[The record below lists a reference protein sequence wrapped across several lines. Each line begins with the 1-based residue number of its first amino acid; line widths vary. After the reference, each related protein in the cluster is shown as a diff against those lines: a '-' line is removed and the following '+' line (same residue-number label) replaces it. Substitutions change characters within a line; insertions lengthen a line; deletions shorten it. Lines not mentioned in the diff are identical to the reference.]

1 MSYNN
6 CKIEQY
12 NKIMHEILDLNITCE
27 LKENL
32 RKKEIET
39 EQRCQTIGN
48 IIDIIIHLFSLGL
61 TIKEALIITNG
72 NYYWLNFVLL
82 FVSSCFN
89 TLIIINFWSSFDER
103 IFDERIIAEFISNI
117 IIKNKKYIK
126 ISSLDKVDEII
137 FSLKELLIEKEPLF
151 KHIFDLLDVYKSS
164 IYSHD
169 SFDKELLFELN
180 ETYRI
185 LNDYISVIKINEGKE
200 KQMKKNS
207 KNNSSLIMLKDKNTY
222 NKELLDQYKIL

>member
-6 CKIEQY
+6 CQIEQY

-32 RKKEIET
+32 LKKEIET

-89 TLIIINFWSSFDER
+89 TLIIINFWSS
-103 IFDERIIAEFISNI
+103 FDERIIAEFISNI

-185 LNDYISVIKINEGKE
+185 LHDYISVIKINEKKE
-200 KQMKKNS
+200 NQMKKDS
-207 KNNSSLIMLKDKNTY
+207 KNNSSLIMLKDKNIY
-222 NKELLDQYKIL
+222 NKELLDQYKKL

>member
-6 CKIEQY
+6 CQIEQY

-32 RKKEIET
+32 LKKEIET

-103 IFDERIIAEFISNI
+103 IIAEFISNI

-137 FSLKELLIEKEPLF
+137 FSLKELLIEAEPLF

-169 SFDKELLFELN
+169 SFNKELLFELN

-185 LNDYISVIKINEGKE
+185 LHDYISVIKINEEKE
-200 KQMKKNS
+200 KQMKKDS
-207 KNNSSLIMLKDKNTY
+207 KNNSSLIMLKDKNIY
-222 NKELLDQYKIL
+222 NKELLDQYKKL

>member
-1 MSYNN
+1 MNYNN
-6 CKIEQY
+6 YQIAQY
-12 NKIMHEILDLNITCE
+12 NQIMHDILDLNITCE
-27 LKENL
+27 LRENL
-32 RKKEIET
+32 RKREIKI

-82 FVSSCFN
+82 FLSSCFN
-89 TLIIINFWSSFDER
+89 TLIIINFWSS
-103 IFDERIIAEFISNI
+103 FDERIIAEFISNI
-117 IIKNKKYIK
+117 IIKNKKYIR
-126 ISSLDKVDEII
+126 ISNLDNDEII
-137 FSLKELLIEKEPLF
+137 FSIKELLIEKDPLF
-151 KHIFDLLDVYKSS
+151 KHIFDLLDVCKSS

-169 SFDKELLFELN
+169 SSNKELLLELN

-185 LNDYISVIKINEGKE
+185 LNDYISVIKINEEKE
-200 KQMKKNS
+200 KQMKKDS

-222 NKELLDQYKIL
+222 NKELLDQYKKL

>member
-6 CKIEQY
+6 CQIEQY

-32 RKKEIET
+32 LKKEIET

-89 TLIIINFWSSFDER
+89 TLIIINFWSS
-103 IFDERIIAEFISNI
+103 FDERIIAEFISNI

-185 LNDYISVIKINEGKE
+185 LHDYISVIKINDKKE
-200 KQMKKNS
+200 NQMKKDS
-207 KNNSSLIMLKDKNTY
+207 KNNSSLIMLKDKNIY
-222 NKELLDQYKIL
+222 NKELLDQYK

>member
-6 CKIEQY
+6 CQIEQY

-32 RKKEIET
+32 LKKEIET
-39 EQRCQTIGN
+39 EQRYQTIGN

-89 TLIIINFWSSFDER
+89 TLIIINFWSF
-103 IFDERIIAEFISNI
+103 FDERIIAEFISNI

-185 LNDYISVIKINEGKE
+185 LHDYISVIKINEEKE
-200 KQMKKNS
+200 NQMKKDS
-207 KNNSSLIMLKDKNTY
+207 KNNSSLIMLKDKNIY
-222 NKELLDQYKIL
+222 NKELLDEYKKL

>member
-6 CKIEQY
+6 CQIEQY

-32 RKKEIET
+32 LKEEIET

-103 IFDERIIAEFISNI
+103 IIAEFISNI
-117 IIKNKKYIK
+117 IIKSKKYIK

-137 FSLKELLIEKEPLF
+137 FSLKELLIEAEPLF

-185 LNDYISVIKINEGKE
+185 LHDYISVIKINEEKE
-200 KQMKKNS
+200 NQMKKDS
-207 KNNSSLIMLKDKNTY
+207 KNNSSLIMLKDKNIY
-222 NKELLDQYKIL
+222 NKELLDQYKKL

>member
-6 CKIEQY
+6 CQIEQY

-32 RKKEIET
+32 LKKEIEI

-89 TLIIINFWSSFDER
+89 TLIIINFWSP
-103 IFDERIIAEFISNI
+103 FDERIIAEFISNI

-185 LNDYISVIKINEGKE
+185 LHDYISVIKINEEKE
-200 KQMKKNS
+200 NQMKKDS
-207 KNNSSLIMLKDKNTY
+207 KNNSSLIMLKDKNIY
-222 NKELLDQYKIL
+222 NKELLDQYKKL

>member
-6 CKIEQY
+6 CQIEQY

-32 RKKEIET
+32 LKEEIET

-103 IFDERIIAEFISNI
+103 IIAEFISNI

-151 KHIFDLLDVYKSS
+151 NHIFDLLDVYKSS
-164 IYSHD
+164 IYGHD

-185 LNDYISVIKINEGKE
+185 LHDYISVIKINEEKE
-200 KQMKKNS
+200 NQMNKDS
-207 KNNSSLIMLKDKNTY
+207 KNNSSLIMLKDKNIY
-222 NKELLDQYKIL
+222 NKELLDQYKKL

>member
-1 MSYNN
+1 MNYNN
-6 CKIEQY
+6 YQIAQY
-12 NKIMHEILDLNITCE
+12 NQIMHEILDLNITCE
-27 LKENL
+27 LRENL
-32 RKKEIET
+32 RKREIKI

-82 FVSSCFN
+82 FLSSCFN
-89 TLIIINFWSSFDER
+89 TLIIINFWSS
-103 IFDERIIAEFISNI
+103 FDERIIAEFISNI
-117 IIKNKKYIK
+117 IIKNKKYIR
-126 ISSLDKVDEII
+126 ISNLDNDEII
-137 FSLKELLIEKEPLF
+137 FSLKELLIEAEPLF

-185 LNDYISVIKINEGKE
+185 LHDYISVIKINEEKE
-200 KQMKKNS
+200 NQMKKDS
-207 KNNSSLIMLKDKNTY
+207 KNNSSLIMLKDKNIY
-222 NKELLDQYKIL
+222 NKELLDQYKKL

>member
-1 MSYNN
+1 MNYNN
-6 CKIEQY
+6 YQIAQY
-12 NKIMHEILDLNITCE
+12 NQIMHEILDLNITCE
-27 LKENL
+27 LRENL
-32 RKKEIET
+32 RKREIKI

-103 IFDERIIAEFISNI
+103 IIAEFISNI
-117 IIKNKKYIK
+117 IIKNKKYIR
-126 ISSLDKVDEII
+126 ISNLDNDEII
-137 FSLKELLIEKEPLF
+137 FSIKELLIEKDPLF
-151 KHIFDLLDVYKSS
+151 KHIFDLLDVYKNS

-169 SFDKELLFELN
+169 SFNKELLLELN
-180 ETYRI
+180 ETYGI
-185 LNDYISVIKINEGKE
+185 LNDYISVIKINEEKE
-200 KQMKKNS
+200 NQMKKDS

-222 NKELLDQYKIL
+222 NKELLDQYKKL

>member
-6 CKIEQY
+6 CQIEQY

-32 RKKEIET
+32 LKKEIET

-89 TLIIINFWSSFDER
+89 TLIIINFWSS
-103 IFDERIIAEFISNI
+103 FDERIIAEFISNI

-185 LNDYISVIKINEGKE
+185 LHDYISVIKINEEKE
-200 KQMKKNS
+200 NQMKKDS
-207 KNNSSLIMLKDKNTY
+207 KNNSSLIMLKDKNIY
-222 NKELLDQYKIL
+222 NKELLDQYKKL

>member
-1 MSYNN
+1 MNYNN
-6 CKIEQY
+6 YQIAQY
-12 NKIMHEILDLNITCE
+12 NQIMHEILDLNITCE
-27 LKENL
+27 LRENL
-32 RKKEIET
+32 RKREIKI

-89 TLIIINFWSSFDER
+89 TLIIINFWSS
-103 IFDERIIAEFISNI
+103 FDERIIAEFISNI

-185 LNDYISVIKINEGKE
+185 LHDYISVIKINEEKE
-200 KQMKKNS
+200 NQMKKDS

-222 NKELLDQYKIL
+222 NKELLDQYKKL

>member
-6 CKIEQY
+6 CQIEQY

-32 RKKEIET
+32 LKKEIET

-48 IIDIIIHLFSLGL
+48 IIDIIIQLFSLGL

-72 NYYWLNFVLL
+72 NYYWLNFLLL
-82 FVSSCFN
+82 FVSSCF
-89 TLIIINFWSSFDER
+89 TLIIINFWSS
-103 IFDERIIAEFISNI
+103 FDERIIAEFISNI

-185 LNDYISVIKINEGKE
+185 LHDYISVIKINEEKE
-200 KQMKKNS
+200 NQMKKDS
-207 KNNSSLIMLKDKNTY
+207 KNNSSL
-222 NKELLDQYKIL
+222 

>member
-1 MSYNN
+1 MNYNN
-6 CKIEQY
+6 YQIAQY
-12 NKIMHEILDLNITCE
+12 NQIMHEILDLNITCE
-27 LKENL
+27 LRENL
-32 RKKEIET
+32 RKREIKI
-39 EQRCQTIGN
+39 EQRCQIIGN

-89 TLIIINFWSSFDER
+89 TLIIINFWSSFDE
-103 IFDERIIAEFISNI
+103 IFNKRIIAEFISNI

-222 NKELLDQYKIL
+222 NKELLDQYKKL

>member
-6 CKIEQY
+6 CQIEQY
-12 NKIMHEILDLNITCE
+12 NKIIHEILDLNITCE

-82 FVSSCFN
+82 FISSCFN
-89 TLIIINFWSSFDER
+89 TLIIINFWSS
-103 IFDERIIAEFISNI
+103 FDERIIAEFISNI

-126 ISSLDKVDEII
+126 ISSLDRVDEII
-137 FSLKELLIEKEPLF
+137 FSIKELLIEKESLF

-185 LNDYISVIKINEGKE
+185 LHDYISVIKINEEKE
-200 KQMKKNS
+200 KQMKKDS
-207 KNNSSLIMLKDKNTY
+207 KNNSSLIMLKDKNIY
-222 NKELLDQYKIL
+222 NKELLDQYKKL

>member
-6 CKIEQY
+6 YQIEQY
-12 NKIMHEILDLNITCE
+12 NKIIHEILDLNIICE

-32 RKKEIET
+32 IKKERKIK
-39 EQRCQTIGN
+39 QRCRAIGN
-48 IIDIIIHLFSLGL
+48 IIAIIIHLFFFGL
-61 TIKEALIITNG
+61 TIKELFITTNG

-82 FVSSCFN
+82 FASSCFN
-89 TLIIINFWSSFDER
+89 ALIIIPFCNFYDE
-103 IFDERIIAEFISNI
+103 IIIARFISDI
-117 IIKNKKYIK
+117 IIKNKKYIQ
-126 ISSLDKVDEII
+126 ISSLDKLDEIV

-169 SFDKELLFELN
+169 SFNKELLFELN

-185 LNDYISVIKINEGKE
+185 LNDYISVIKINEEKE
-200 KQMKKNS
+200 KQMKKDS

-222 NKELLDQYKIL
+222 NKELLDQYKKL

>member
-6 CKIEQY
+6 CQIEQY

-32 RKKEIET
+32 LKKEIET

-89 TLIIINFWSSFDER
+89 TLIIINFWSS
-103 IFDERIIAEFISNI
+103 FDERIIAEFISNI

-185 LNDYISVIKINEGKE
+185 LHDYISVIKINEEKE
-200 KQMKKNS
+200 NQMKKDS
-207 KNNSSLIMLKDKNTY
+207 KNNSSLIMLKDKNIY
-222 NKELLDQYKIL
+222 NKELLDEYKKL